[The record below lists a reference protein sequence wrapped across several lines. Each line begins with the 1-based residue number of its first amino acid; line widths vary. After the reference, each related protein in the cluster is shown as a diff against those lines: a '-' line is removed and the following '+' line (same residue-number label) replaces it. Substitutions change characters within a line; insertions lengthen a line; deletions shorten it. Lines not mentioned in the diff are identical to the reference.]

1 MNRRFVLGLFL
12 SLLSLSLVAQPMRDA
27 VTIEVV
33 DVPVFVVRDGESVR
47 GLRGE
52 DFELFVN
59 GKRQSIDFFDEI
71 GAAESQPG
79 SLRERRLFLL
89 MFDLAFS
96 QPPALNRAQKAA
108 AKLLTTA
115 SPGDLF
121 SIATYSWRR
130 GVWFVTPFTSDQ
142 VALAR
147 AIGSLSDSGSGDP
160 LSLVL
165 TTAERQSM
173 TAAWRGY
180 LTDDRPSDALDRISG
195 EALRDVFRAEHLRAV
210 EHQMRDLE
218 KLGERLGTLQGQKHV
233 ILLSEGYDAEP
244 RDYVATPAAS
254 AGRDSFDMVT
264 TRVSNFGWNY
274 GTLSRHLRAM
284 RESFAGHDVLLHA
297 LDLRGVVSPMIS
309 DALLT
314 LTDET
319 GGRYVNNRND
329 LGRALVDLTESLGH
343 GYVLGFKP
351 SNARAKHNS
360 IEVKV
365 KGQPRNTLVRHRQG
379 FSGTPS
385 QLDVHEGLYLAD
397 VVMNDVPQTG
407 TAPSLAKSEHGLEVR
422 VPLRPLSAQL
432 GAAGKAELFVYLFGA
447 NNVPIGFQKISVEVP
462 ADATG
467 EKTLVV
473 RLPEGAEVAKALLRV
488 DDSLGFSRTDV

>member
-1 MNRRFVLGLFL
+1 VNRRFVLGLCL
-12 SLLSLSLVAQPMRDA
+12 SLLPLSLVAQPIRDA

-33 DVPVFVVRDGESVR
+33 DVPVFVVRGNEPVR
-47 GLRGE
+47 GLHGE
-52 DFELFVN
+52 DFELYVN
-59 GKRQSIDFFDEI
+59 GKRHAIEYFDEV
-71 GAAESQPG
+71 GAAQNDPG
-79 SLRERRLFLL
+79 SLRERRLFLVI
-89 MFDLAFS
+89 FDLAFS
-96 QPPALNRAQKAA
+96 DPPALARAQRAA
-108 AKLLTTA
+108 SQLLAKA

-130 GVWFVTPFTSDQ
+130 GVWFVTPFTTDQ

-147 AIGSLSDSGSGDP
+147 AVGSLSDSGSGDP

-165 TTAERQSM
+165 TQTERQS
-173 TAAWRGY
+173 TAAWRGS
-180 LTDDRPSDALDRISG
+180 LANDRPSDALDRIAG
-195 EALRDVFRAEHLRAV
+195 EALRDMFRAEHLRSV
-210 EHQMRDLE
+210 ENQMRDLQ

-233 ILLSEGYDAEP
+233 ILLSEGYDSFREHGP
-244 RDYVATPAAS
+244 SAAS
-254 AGRDSFDMVT
+254 QAGRDAFDFSTTPRASSFA
-264 TRVSNFGWNY
+264 WQY
-274 GTLSRHLRAM
+274 GRLSRHLNAM
-284 RESFAGHDVLLHA
+284 RHSFAEHDVLLHA
-297 LDLRGVVSPMIS
+297 LDLRGVASPMVS

-314 LTDET
+314 LTGET

-329 LGRALVDLTESLGH
+329 LGPALIGLTESLGH

-351 SNARAKHNS
+351 SDAKRNYNS
-360 IEVKV
+360 IEVRV

-379 FSGTPS
+379 FSGTPR
-385 QLDVHEGLYLAD
+385 QLDVNEGLYLAD

-407 TAPSLAKSEHGLEVR
+407 TAPALAKSEHGLEVR

-447 NNVPIGFQKISVEVP
+447 NNVPIGFQKVDVDVP

-467 EKTLVV
+467 EKTMFV
-473 RLPEGAEVAKALLRV
+473 RLPEEAEVAKALLRV